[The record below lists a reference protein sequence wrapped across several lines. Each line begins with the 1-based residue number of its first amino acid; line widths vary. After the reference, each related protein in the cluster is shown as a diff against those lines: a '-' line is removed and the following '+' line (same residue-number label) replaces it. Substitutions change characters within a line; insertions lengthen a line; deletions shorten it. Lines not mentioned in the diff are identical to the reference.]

1 MNYPFVIFFRHDAFS
16 SIDSLINDNS
26 NKINATLFI
35 TNNLSELNKL
45 YNPNYQI
52 LITFG
57 SDIEHLVRST
67 LPIRLQQ
74 KWIHLNEINNIELF
88 NNNIN
93 HLFIK
98 NCVNRELLQPVF
110 SIFTTTYNS
119 YDKILRAY
127 NSIKAQK
134 CIDWEWVILDDSP
147 DDAHFLYLKKTLL
160 SDNRIRLYKRAVNSG
175 NIGNVKNESISL
187 CKGKYILEMDH
198 DDEILPDTLQDS
210 VNLFESK
217 PEVGFIYMDFINL
230 YENGNNSY
238 YGSSCL
244 CKGYGAYY
252 CQKYNNKWV
261 FVYITPNIN
270 NITLSHLVCCPNHP
284 RIWRT
289 SVLLQ
294 IGNYCQSLP
303 ICDDYE
309 ILLRTALNTKMA
321 KIHKLGYVQY
331 MNNSN
336 NNFSLIRNKEINRI
350 GPNFIKPIYY
360 NTFDIHNKMKELD
373 SYEDEKYITN
383 HSPIWQRDELYSHK
397 YCNLLT
403 NPDYDFQYCIV
414 GLNSLINNI
423 DKIQELYKN
432 PRNDFLLLDS
442 KHDNAI
448 LFEKLDSFNMDR
460 IKCYHLKDHSD
471 ELLVQFFK
479 VMYLSTST
487 SFDLIY

>member
-1 MNYPFVIFFRHDAFS
+1 MNYPYVLFFRHDDCS
-16 SIDSLINDNS
+16 SIDSFISSNS
-26 NKINATLFI
+26 NNINATIFI
-35 TNNLSELNKL
+35 TNNLNELNKL

-52 LITFG
+52 LISYG
-57 SDIEHLVRST
+57 ANIESIISEI
-67 LPIRLQQ
+67 LPTRLQK
-74 KWIHLNEINNIELF
+74 KWMHFHEITDIQIFNNTINN
-88 NNNIN
+88 
-93 HLFIK
+93 LFIE
-98 NCVNRELLQPVF
+98 NCANRELLQPIF

-127 NSIKAQK
+127 NSIKTQK

-147 DDAHFLYLKKTLL
+147 NDGHFFYLKKTLL
-160 SDNRIRLYKRAVNSG
+160 SDNRIRLYKRAENSG
-175 NIGNVKNESISL
+175 NIGNVKNEAISL

-210 VNLFESK
+210 VDLFESNS
-217 PEVGFIYMDFINL
+217 EIGFIYMDFINL
-230 YENGNNSY
+230 FENGNNSWY
-238 YGSSCL
+238 SSECL

-294 IGNYCQSLP
+294 IGNYCQSLA

-331 MNNSN
+331 MNDSN

-350 GPNFIKPIYY
+350 GPNCIRPIYY
-360 NTFDIHNKMKELD
+360 NKFDIHNKMKELN
-373 SYEDEKYITN
+373 SYEDEKFITN
-383 HSPIWQRDELYSHK
+383 HSPIWKRDDSYTHK
-397 YCNLLT
+397 YCNLLV
-403 NPDYDFQYCIV
+403 NPDYDFQYCIIDV
-414 GLNSLINNI
+414 NGLMQNI
-423 DKIQELYKN
+423 EKIQELYKN

-442 KHDNAI
+442 KNQNQI
-448 LFEKLDSFNMDR
+448 LFDKLDTLNLDR
-460 IKCYHLKDHSD
+460 IKCFYLNNHTNEMLIN
-471 ELLVQFFK
+471 FFK
-479 VMYLSTST
+479 VMYLSTSN
-487 SFDLIY
+487 FEIIC